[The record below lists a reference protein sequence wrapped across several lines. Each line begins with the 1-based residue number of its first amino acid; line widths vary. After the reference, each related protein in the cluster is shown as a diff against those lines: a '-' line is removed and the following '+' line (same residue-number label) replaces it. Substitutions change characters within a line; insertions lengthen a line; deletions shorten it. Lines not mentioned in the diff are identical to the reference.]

1 MDQCHLCLLCLD
13 INNQLNIVDNN
24 INHYMSVGNILSKL
38 KDLNNSNVI
47 SVYIPSAKSEM
58 SFRPLSVKQQKDLI
72 KSGLDGSLS
81 GITLSNT
88 INDIVTANSTV
99 KYDFLVTDKIPVIL
113 ALRTQAFGSN
123 YTLKDD
129 DKDIVF
135 NLTDILSKKLKFS
148 LSQET
153 EVVSEDEQVVASL
166 KVINLSDDIKI
177 NNFQVDKLKKNK
189 DEQLSE
195 TVGSLFIYEIVK
207 FVNKITIGEDELE
220 METLPIKDRLTIIES
235 LPATLNNQ
243 ILDYIQ
249 KFRKEESEYLT
260 VSGNT
265 LSIDARLFSKE

>member
-1 MDQCHLCLLCLD
+1 
-13 INNQLNIVDNN
+13 
-24 INHYMSVGNILSKL
+24 MSVGNILSKL